1 MKNSGY
7 RPIDFEVH
15 TSEERNIG
23 RLGQNLSV
31 KNINLEDINPK
42 LKKRE

>member
-1 MKNSGY
+1 MVNSGY

-23 RLGQNLSV
+23 RVGDNLSG
-31 KNINLEDINPK
+31 KNINLVYINPK